1 VLCALPRLCG
11 PKMAPE
17 CTLPRTPLR
26 MSSASVLCALQR
38 VQAQRDG
45 AAVRVEPLHGRHM
58 RHRGPQS
65 AQARLAQCLRK
76 QPEKPGQPQASVR

>member
-1 VLCALPRLCG
+1 
-11 PKMAPE
+11 
-17 CTLPRTPLR
+17 

-58 RHRGPQS
+58 RHRRPQS
-65 AQARLAQCLRK
+65 AQARLAQRLRK
-76 QPEKPGQPQASVR
+76 QSENPENPRRVSGST